1 MARLKKVRNPITEI
15 TTLASAHPDTL
26 IRFVLYGKSFDLSDY
41 DRLPRSCRSAGH
53 FTVNGTKLN
62 LRGDIAANFMAAL
75 IDSVF
80 M

>member
-26 IRFVLYGKSFDLSDY
+26 IRFVVHNESLDLSAY
-41 DRLPRSCRSAGH
+41 TRLPRAYRSAGH